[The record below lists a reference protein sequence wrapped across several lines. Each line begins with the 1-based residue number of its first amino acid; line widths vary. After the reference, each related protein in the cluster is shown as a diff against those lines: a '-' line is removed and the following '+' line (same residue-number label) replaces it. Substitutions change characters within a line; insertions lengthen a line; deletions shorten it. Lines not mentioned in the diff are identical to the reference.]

1 MKLIPIPSRLR
12 CTINTPTLAGSARR
26 WPALAP
32 RWPDDH
38 HRGFDIDQRLKEIGY
53 RVEENNEAILPDAA
67 VPDAIMDP
75 NCTVF
80 HVESVEMKSHQRV
93 HAEWSAFYKPEEGQ
107 FYIAAPVAISASGKQ
122 SLVSLLELAESLEC
136 TTAWMYVDR
145 QRPDFVSVVS
155 TFKYLGFQLSQQT
168 VKDPKAN
175 KMYALLRYELD

>member
-1 MKLIPIPSRLR
+1 LNRIPIPSQLR
-12 CTINTPTLAGSARR
+12 CIINTQARAGSARR

-32 RWPDDH
+32 RRPGGH
-38 HRGFDIDQRLKEIGY
+38 RRGFDIDQRLKDIGY
-53 RVEENNEAILPDAA
+53 RVDENNEAILPDAA
-67 VPDAIMDP
+67 VPEAIMDSE
-75 NCTVF
+75 CTLF

-93 HAEWSAFYKPEEGQ
+93 LAQWNAFYKPEEGQ
-107 FYIAAPVAISASGKQ
+107 FYIAAPAAISASGKQ

-145 QRPDFVSVVS
+145 QRPDFVAVVS
-155 TFKYLGFQLSQQT
+155 TFKYLGFQLSQTT